1 MKKSYAI
8 ILLAVFGNLITSLI
22 GAALILLSIPLRYG
36 FLVAFA
42 GVGFL
47 AGHTALSVRMY
58 KRFKQRYGVS
68 AGWYVVYAAL
78 PAAALNILGHI
89 AIYIYIRMS
98 DECSD
103 RSLIGWIYTL
113 VTAIYSAVYLI
124 VLAGRLAEQAPDRA
138 Q

>member
-1 MKKSYAI
+1 MKKSTAI
-8 ILLAVFGNLITSLI
+8 VLLVVLGNLITSLI
-22 GAALILLSIPLRYG
+22 GVALILLFIPLRHM

-58 KRFKQRYGVS
+58 KRFKQRYGVL
-68 AGWYVVYAAL
+68 AGWYVVYAAV

-89 AIYIYIRMS
+89 AIYICMS
-98 DECSD
+98 AEYSY
-103 RSLIGWIYTL
+103 RSLIGCIHTL

-124 VLAGRLAEQAPDRA
+124 VLAGRLAEQEPDRT